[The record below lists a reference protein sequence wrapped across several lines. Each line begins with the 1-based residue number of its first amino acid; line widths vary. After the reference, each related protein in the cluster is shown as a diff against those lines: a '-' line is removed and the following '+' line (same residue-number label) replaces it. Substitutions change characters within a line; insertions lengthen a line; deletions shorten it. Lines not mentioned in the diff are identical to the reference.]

1 VRRSRSRAYR
11 VVVSDQLPKRPTETP
26 REGLPVGRAAF
37 LATILAGVGGI
48 ALAPQI
54 SSTIYGAVDA
64 LPAGLGSL
72 VPGGGWRIYSVQTPL
87 PVFHPATFRLRIHGE
102 VENPVVLDWAR
113 VAALP
118 GARQVSTFHCV
129 TGWTVSNVHWEGIR
143 AQTIADLVK
152 PKPSATHVTFQSL
165 EGPYVDQ
172 LTREQFE
179 LPDTM
184 IARHMEGKPVSRQH
198 GAPLKLVIPQMYGY
212 KGVKWVTDIR
222 YDSVV
227 APGFWEQ
234 RGYDIDAWVGRS
246 NGL

>member
-1 VRRSRSRAYR
+1 M
-11 VVVSDQLPKRPTETP
+11 VVSDELPERPSETP
-26 REGLPVGRAAF
+26 RDGLPVGRAAF

-48 ALAPQI
+48 ALAPKI

-87 PVFHPATFRLRIHGE
+87 PVFHPATFKLRIHGE
-102 VENPVVLDWAR
+102 VENPVLLDWPR

-118 GARQVSTFHCV
+118 GARQISTFHCV

-184 IARHMEGKPVSRQH
+184 LARHMNGKPVSRQH

-227 APGFWEQ
+227 SPGFWEQ